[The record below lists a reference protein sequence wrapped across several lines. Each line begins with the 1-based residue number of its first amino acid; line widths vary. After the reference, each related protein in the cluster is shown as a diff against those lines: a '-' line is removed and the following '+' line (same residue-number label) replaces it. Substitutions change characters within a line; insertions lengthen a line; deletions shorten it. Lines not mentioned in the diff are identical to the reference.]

1 MLTLDHV
8 SFAYGKKQVL
18 KDLSLEIKQGE
29 RVALMGE
36 SGCGKT
42 TVLNL
47 IAGLLKPD
55 NGVITYKA
63 TQISYVFQEPR
74 LFPWLTVKENVLAV
88 LSDKKEDKLANE
100 EKATEALAAV
110 GLADAAQLFPAELSG
125 GMKTRASLARA
136 LAHGG
141 DLFLLDEPFAALDDQ
156 TRAELSA
163 YLLDY
168 FEKNQTTVL
177 LVTHQKEDAIALTT
191 HTVELPSL

>member
-47 IAGLLKPD
+47 VAGLLKPD
-55 NGVITYKA
+55 SGVMTCKA

-88 LSDKKEDKLANE
+88 LSDQKEEKDANE
-100 EKATEALAAV
+100 KKATEALAAV
-110 GLADAAQLFPAELSG
+110 GLADAADLFPAELSG
-125 GMKTRASLARA
+125 GMKTRVSLARA

-141 DLFLLDEPFAALDDQ
+141 DLFLLDEPFSALDAQ

-168 FEKNQTTVL
+168 FEKNQTTLL
-177 LVTHQKEDAIALTT
+177 LVTHQKEDATT
-191 HTVELPSL
+191 LASKTVELPSL